1 MDCLMTSNKGN
12 YNFMHH
18 LHDQITIK
26 PVYFTYSV
34 PICLIDSIMYNRIIE

>member
-1 MDCLMTSNKGN
+1 MDCLMTSNKWIITL
-12 YNFMHH
+12 MHH

-26 PVYFTYSV
+26 PVYFTYSL